1 MKSQDEYLAQVFK
14 EPPLTAFKKQKNLRD
29 LLIRAKV
36 PGPIKS
42 KPERK
47 LKGMFRC
54 NTDKCTACPFINENN
69 KVKVNETF
77 TWKHNKKFTCNT
89 NNIIYMIECKKDNCK
104 QRYVGQTGR
113 SLRSRLAEH
122 RGYVVNNHD
131 TATGAHFNTPGHT
144 LSDLTITTLEQ
155 VKNNNRSYREQREE
169 YFIQKFNT
177 AYKGLNR
184 KI

>member
-1 MKSQDEYLAQVFK
+1 MKKSLKTEC
-14 EPPLTAFKKQKNLRD
+14 
-29 LLIRAKV
+29 
-36 PGPIKS
+36 S
-42 KPERK
+42 KP
-47 LKGMFRC
+47 
-54 NTDKCTACPFINENN
+54 
-69 KVKVNETF
+69 
-77 TWKHNKKFTCNT
+77 
-89 NNIIYMIECKKDNCK
+89 
-104 QRYVGQTGR
+104 
-113 SLRSRLAEH
+113 S
-122 RGYVVNNHD
+122 GYVVNNHD